1 MRHAGDG
8 RAPAVFHVGGGTRN
22 GAGGGNAPEQGRCDI
37 ACALGHELHVA
48 AVVGADHRIRHDA
61 GEQGLDCRQ
70 DGNGDAVGQLF
81 AEQIYAEHGDVEFR
95 DAGVDGVEVA
105 DGVDVHVE
113 AVDQDDSCHKGDK
126 RAGDA
131 LVDARPA
138 EPSSSRRRRSS
149 S

>member
-1 MRHAGDG
+1 MGVRPPFFTLAAVRAMAPVAGMPPN
-8 RAPAVFHVGGGTRN
+8 RADAILPA
-22 GAGGGNAPEQGRCDI
+22 PC
-37 ACALGHELHVA
+37 GHELHVA

-61 GEQGLDCRQ
+61 GKQGLDCRQ

-105 DGVDVHVE
+105 DGADVHVE
-113 AVDQDDSCHKGDK
+113 AVDQDDSRHKGDK

-131 LVDARPA
+131 LG
-138 EPSSSRRRRSS
+138 
-149 S
+149 